1 VKRLPGQKKGFFPV
15 KNNMRITNIEA
26 KEILNSAG
34 NLTVECKITLSNG
47 KSATASVPQGISV
60 GDEEKKPVDSKLA
73 IEQINKQILPILKK
87 EIGLSQEKLDR
98 VLEKGNWGS
107 NATLSVSA
115 AFAKCS
121 DYFQPPKNFQPPV
134 LLVLIFEGKKHGN
147 KKLKMQEYM
156 VVLNSVKQGRNFY
169 KKAETFLEEKGDSV
183 LVGSEGGFS
192 PSNYSDEKVIKTI
205 TQLGADKIALDIA
218 ANTSPPSW
226 FFLKR
231 MIKRYPIILIED
243 FISEHKPEKW
253 AKLMKKATKI
263 NPDILVVAD
272 DLTVTNPL
280 KIRTG
285 AEKRRF
291 NAVVI
296 KPNQQGTI
304 TKAIEAV
311 NEARKHNLKVIVS
324 HRGEDTN
331 DSWIV
336 DLAVF
341 VQADFVKFGGFSRG
355 ERIAKYNRL
364 WKLTS

>member
-1 VKRLPGQKKGFFPV
+1 
-15 KNNMRITNIEA
+15 MRIADIQA

-34 NLTVECKITLSNG
+34 NFTVECKVTLSNG

-73 IEQINKQILPILKK
+73 VDQINKQILPLLKK
-87 EIGLSQEKLDR
+87 EIGLSQEKLDHF
-98 VLEKGNWGS
+98 LEKGNWGS

-121 DYFQPPKNFQPPV
+121 DYFQPPTNCQLPK
-134 LLVLIFEGKKHGN
+134 LLTLIFEGKKHGN
-147 KKLKMQEYM
+147 RKLKIQEFM
-156 VVLNSVKQGRNFY
+156 VVFSSIRQAREFY
-169 KKAETFLEEKGDSV
+169 QKTKKFLEERSDST

-192 PSNYSDEKVIKTI
+192 PENYNDFKIFKTMSK
-205 TQLGADKIALDIA
+205 LGAEKIAIDAA
-218 ANTSPPSW
+218 ANTQPPGQ

-231 MIKRYPIILIED
+231 AIKKFPLAIIED
-243 FISEHKPEKW
+243 PFSENKPKSWEKF
-253 AKLMKKATKI
+253 LRSSIKI
-263 NPDILVVAD
+263 NPDILIVAD

-280 KIRTG
+280 KIKAG
-285 AEKRRF
+285 AEGKLF
-291 NAVVI
+291 NAVII

-311 NEARKHNLKVIVS
+311 NEARKHDLKVIVS

-331 DSWIV
+331 DYWV
-336 DLAVF
+336 ADLAVF
-341 VQADFVKFGGFSRG
+341 VQADFVKFGGYSRG

-364 WKLTS
+364 LELTS